1 MRYIYGITTIPPAEP
16 DNALIMGQT
25 VHTGI
30 EKSLEEAIKEYSF
43 SYPIITDEH
52 INEIIKFETVIPLAR
67 AAIPPGGAFEVEIA
81 DSDFHGFIDYL
92 VPVGNGYFDLYDFKY
107 SNNVSGYIFACF

>member
-1 MRYIYGITTIPPAEP
+1 MRYIHGITTIPPAEP

-67 AAIPPGGAFEVEIA
+67 AAIPLGGAFEVEIA

-92 VPVGNGYFDLYDFKY
+92 VPVGDGYFDLYDFK
-107 SNNVSGYIFACF
+107 